1 MCEFHWEEQNTRNS
15 LEIKVNTDKSVV
27 PLGAK
32 SRNCKGVACKT
43 DVKNALGSILFV
55 ALTNNTNLKIL
66 WQEKANLKKLEQ
78 LQHYLD
84 DKTEGKEYA
93 LYDTDYLK
101 HIGAKSN
108 SQYIKYFEKNR
119 IFDVETFKKHFPYE
133 NYSRDVSIIL
143 SEVDLRKEIPS
154 NYNRNSQDFHRK
166 GKKYEY
172 SFSDLVIRYEY
183 LYLLEK
189 DNEKSIFDSNTIT
202 RIIYK
207 NESEGTAM
215 PISIPDG
222 CEQYIALYGTK
233 SAVFF
238 WMGNFSEIALMPQ
251 AQYAQRLATSVFNNV
266 KALKRF
272 TKESI
277 QVKRILSE
285 AFKKWIKNSTSFD
298 ISLAN
303 KQRKLW
309 EELGFSVENAKK
321 LPIEIDDLKN
331 IGKETNIVQRVA
343 NFANKTLDGKLKEID
358 EAWKKYY
365 PDVFAERKFF
375 EDLMANYRYKTTDG
389 WVRTSNIAENFKRVD
404 FYKDFTEVGN
414 DIYAKT
420 AVSMKTTIVKNVE
433 NWLNSTPIRNSLN
446 NLTKGISKGIKWNS
460 KTLFYEKA
468 ELHIYMKK
476 SDITPQLKSEW
487 LERLNKD
494 YPQIKFEINSLDDF
508 IN

>member
-1 MCEFHWEEQNTRNS
+1 MTKNKTGLSEEFVDAAKGLLIDTTATIETELYVPQIELEKYSRKSLGIYTMNGKLKVLQETGKTNELKISEIPVPKIKSGHVLIKINAFGINRAEIFTRNGLSPSVEFPRVIGIECTGIIEDPSDSHFKKGDKVFTVSKRIEGKGIALDCLCEFHWEEQNTRNS

-55 ALTNNTNLKIL
+55 ALTNNTNLKTL

-154 NYNRNSQDFHRK
+154 NYNQNSQDFHRK

-251 AQYAQRLATSVFNNV
+251 AQYAQRLATSVFNNI

-285 AFKKWIKNSTSFD
+285 AFKKWSKNSTSFD
-298 ISLAN
+298 ISLACN
-303 KQRKLW
+303 
-309 EELGFSVENAKK
+309 
-321 LPIEIDDLKN
+321 PIC
-331 IGKETNIVQRVA
+331 
-343 NFANKTLDGKLKEID
+343 
-358 EAWKKYY
+358 
-365 PDVFAERKFF
+365 
-375 EDLMANYRYKTTDG
+375 
-389 WVRTSNIAENFKRVD
+389 
-404 FYKDFTEVGN
+404 
-414 DIYAKT
+414 
-420 AVSMKTTIVKNVE
+420 
-433 NWLNSTPIRNSLN
+433 
-446 NLTKGISKGIKWNS
+446 
-460 KTLFYEKA
+460 
-468 ELHIYMKK
+468 
-476 SDITPQLKSEW
+476 
-487 LERLNKD
+487 
-494 YPQIKFEINSLDDF
+494 
-508 IN
+508 

>member
-27 PLGAK
+27 PLGAR

-55 ALTNNTNLKIL
+55 ALTNNTNLKTL

-172 SFSDLVIRYEY
+172 SFSDLIIRYEY

-189 DNEKSIFDSNTIT
+189 DT
-202 RIIYK
+202 
-207 NESEGTAM
+207 
-215 PISIPDG
+215 
-222 CEQYIALYGTK
+222 
-233 SAVFF
+233 
-238 WMGNFSEIALMPQ
+238 
-251 AQYAQRLATSVFNNV
+251 
-266 KALKRF
+266 
-272 TKESI
+272 
-277 QVKRILSE
+277 
-285 AFKKWIKNSTSFD
+285 
-298 ISLAN
+298 
-303 KQRKLW
+303 
-309 EELGFSVENAKK
+309 EN
-321 LPIEIDDLKN
+321 
-331 IGKETNIVQRVA
+331 
-343 NFANKTLDGKLKEID
+343 
-358 EAWKKYY
+358 
-365 PDVFAERKFF
+365 
-375 EDLMANYRYKTTDG
+375 
-389 WVRTSNIAENFKRVD
+389 
-404 FYKDFTEVGN
+404 
-414 DIYAKT
+414 
-420 AVSMKTTIVKNVE
+420 
-433 NWLNSTPIRNSLN
+433 
-446 NLTKGISKGIKWNS
+446 
-460 KTLFYEKA
+460 
-468 ELHIYMKK
+468 
-476 SDITPQLKSEW
+476 
-487 LERLNKD
+487 
-494 YPQIKFEINSLDDF
+494 
-508 IN
+508 